1 MPDLKSEL
9 SKVLQEWDSQ
19 DTPSTPAPITIPTLS
34 EATPMAPTQLP
45 RTITTNVTRATF
57 NHVKNNPGIPRAEL
71 VSQLEAMGQLRT
83 SAAAMVSQLLRNGNI
98 EYIGNGLFVTQEEYA
113 PLQNDTPRPKR
124 SVKAKVTAPETTPQS
139 AGLPSILSVSVHDP
153 VPAPAP
159 APTYATPDDWTVDA
173 VIGSLNVRQ
182 AMAVYSELRNIFG
195 A

>member
-1 MPDLKSEL
+1 
-9 SKVLQEWDSQ
+9 
-19 DTPSTPAPITIPTLS
+19 
-34 EATPMAPTQLP
+34 MAPTQLP

-71 VSQLEAMGQLRT
+71 ISQLETMGQLRT
-83 SAAAMVSQLLRNGNI
+83 SAASMVSQLLRNGNI
-98 EYIGNGLFVTQEEYA
+98 EYIGNGLFATQEEYA

-153 VPAPAP
+153 VP
-159 APTYATPDDWTVDA
+159 TYATPADWTVDS